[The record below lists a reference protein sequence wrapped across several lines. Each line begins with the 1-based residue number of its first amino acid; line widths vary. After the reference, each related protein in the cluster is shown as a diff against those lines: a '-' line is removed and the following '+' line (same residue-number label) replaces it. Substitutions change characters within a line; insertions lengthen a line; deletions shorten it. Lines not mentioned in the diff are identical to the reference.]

1 MRQWN
6 RWMLLW
12 LANNEGC
19 SKAGVAAFS
28 HTPPDTLRKDLCDG
42 KNFQNNPGWCLSL
55 KVRRSWAVKLVSQDQ
70 DGRSSAPAVG
80 RAPLA
85 LSAGVPRVWTASL
98 AYRDRYVV
106 RESSRVMQMLASSSQ
121 TVCRATWPLRGSDL
135 PRPRLPLFLG
145 SCIFPALACCSESL
159 EICCVGSAV
168 FASRI

>member
-42 KNFQNNPGWCLSL
+42 QKFQNNPGRFLSQKL
-55 KVRRSWAVKLVSQDQ
+55 RRSWAVKLVSQDQ
-70 DGRSSAPAVG
+70 DGRSSAPAVS

-106 RESSRVMQMLASSSQ
+106 RESSHVMQVLASSSQ
-121 TVCRATWPLRGSDL
+121 TVCRAGPFEAAICLDRGCHCC
-135 PRPRLPLFLG
+135 LG
-145 SCIFPALACCSESL
+145 SCIFLLWPAASNLSKFG
-159 EICCVGSAV
+159 VSALRF